1 MTSIKTVRASNAA
14 IDLDKLPRVA
24 VFVGATSGIGKA
36 TLSLL
41 LSKQTSIK
49 VYIVGRNQSKN
60 AELLDAFRQ
69 SNSKAEIVWIEA
81 QVSLMA
87 EVKRATDEIKR
98 KEKSIDLLVQSAGI
112 FPLADRTKT
121 SEGLDLFLAL
131 GYYSKVVFLSELL
144 PLLQASTNNP
154 RAITILGAGE
164 EDPAPIVDDY
174 DLEKPEN
181 YSLAKHLAH
190 SGTGITLAMQRLAA
204 KYPDVTLIH
213 THPGLVSTDLINK
226 ALAGK
231 TAWWTGIAATILSV
245 LRFVLPLFWTVD
257 QAAERELYVA
267 TTSRFGGKGA
277 APLVAG
283 QTAGKNMDGNTSTGS
298 VYVVGEKLEAL
309 QIEKVQPE
317 WEKSGAADKL
327 WRHTVDK
334 VKPFDPDFA

>member
-1 MTSIKTVRASNAA
+1 MTSIKTVRASNAS
-14 IDLDKLPRVA
+14 IDLDQLPRVA
-24 VFVGATSGIGKA
+24 VFVGATSGIGQA

-41 LSKQTSIK
+41 LSKQTPIK

-60 AELLDAFRQ
+60 AELLDNFRQ
-69 SNSKAEIVWIEA
+69 INSKAEIVWVEA

-87 EVKRATDEIKR
+87 EVKEATDEIKR
-98 KEKSIDLLVQSAGI
+98 KEKSIDLLILSAGI
-112 FPLADRTKT
+112 FPLSDRAKT

-131 GYYSKVVFLSELL
+131 GYYSKVVFLAELL

-190 SGTGITLAMQRLAA
+190 SGTGITLAMQRLAT
-204 KYPDVTLIH
+204 KYPNVTLIH
-213 THPGLVSTDLINK
+213 THPGLVATDLINK

-231 TAWWTGIAATILSV
+231 TAWWTGIAAMVLSL
-245 LRFVLPLFWTVD
+245 LRYVPLFWTVQ

-277 APLVAG
+277 ASLVEG
-283 QTAGKNMDGNTSTGS
+283 QTAGKNLDGNTTTGS

-317 WEKSGAADKL
+317 WEKTGAADKI

-334 VKPFDPDFA
+334 VKPLDPDFV